1 MADKKNGS
9 FFEREIDKVEAEL
22 AVPEAQVR
30 GEQRADL
37 IEFFRKKYP
46 LEDPEMLA
54 VKYPTA
60 FKRHGDDLYQYY
72 LASRRRH
79 LETLRTF
86 QERFRRAGFNI

>member
-37 IEFFRKKYP
+37 IEFFARNIP
-46 LEDPEMLA
+46 RGSGNARGQIPDRVQA
-54 VKYPTA
+54 A
-60 FKRHGDDLYQYY
+60 
-72 LASRRRH
+72 RRRS
-79 LETLRTF
+79 LPVLSR
-86 QERFRRAGFNI
+86 QSSAPS